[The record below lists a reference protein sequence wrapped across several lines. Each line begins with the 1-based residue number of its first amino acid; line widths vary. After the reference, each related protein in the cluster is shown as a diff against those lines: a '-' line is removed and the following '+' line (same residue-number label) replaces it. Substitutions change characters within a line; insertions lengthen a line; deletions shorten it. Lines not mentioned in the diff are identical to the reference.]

1 MLSKEKQGGFGLEG
15 LEDCLP
21 LNIYD
26 VDKVE
31 KLKKLDR
38 NVLETLLPDLLEYT
52 QDMNWPVASSVMDI
66 LLTFPEEIVSHVQA
80 VLSSDDDNWKWFILH
95 FLVIKLPVE
104 SQVQF
109 KDYLIRVAETP
120 TQNEIVE
127 ELDEIAKE
135 ILDML

>member
-1 MLSKEKQGGFGLEG
+1 MEG
-15 LEDCLP
+15 YEDYLP

-38 NVLETLLPDLLEYT
+38 NVLEPLLPDLLEYT
-52 QDMNWPVASSVMDI
+52 QDMNWPVASGVVEI
-66 LLTFPEEIVSHVQA
+66 LLTFPKEIVSHVQA
-80 VLSSDDDNWKWFILH
+80 ILSSNDDNWKWFILH

-109 KDYLIRVAETP
+109 KQYLIRVAQTP
-120 TQNEIVE
+120 TQNEIAE
-127 ELDEIAKE
+127 ELDEISKE
-135 ILDML
+135 IVDML

>member
-1 MLSKEKQGGFGLEG
+1 MEG
-15 LEDCLP
+15 YEDYLP

-38 NVLETLLPDLLEYT
+38 NVLEPLLPDFLEYT
-52 QDMNWPVASSVMDI
+52 QDMNWPVASGVVEI
-66 LLTFPEEIVSHVQA
+66 LLTFPKEIVSHVQA
-80 VLSSDDDNWKWFILH
+80 ILSSNDDNWKWFILH

-109 KDYLIRVAETP
+109 KQYLIRVAQTP
-120 TQNEIVE
+120 TQNEIAE

-135 ILDML
+135 IVDML